1 MNKQQFFS
9 LSDKFKDWVN
19 YMEESGIDIDLTEV
33 EKVLLKNIQSFSQ
46 KFSVIE
52 NEPDDYE
59 KILEQCPTIPKVDEY
74 PQDYESKIRGAV
86 IGRFAGCTLG
96 APVEGWQIDAM
107 VNYAQLLNMEFP
119 PKNYWKDVINREN
132 IQYEAS
138 KRYEFTESEMD
149 GVPADDDVMYPL
161 LNMMLV
167 EKYGKDFT
175 IDDMGKHWLDNM
187 TVCCTAEYEALENL
201 KKGVPAEKCAE
212 GNPYVEWIGAAIRA
226 DLYGYICPGDPLKAA
241 KMAYNDAYLSH
252 RRTGIYGEMYF
263 AAVIASAFT
272 AKSIKDALLE
282 GLKVIPE
289 NCRLA
294 QDIKWAIEYA
304 PNVKDYKQAREAVD
318 KRFPGMFWVH
328 TRNNTCLV
336 IFALLLAEDNY
347 TKLISEC
354 VAMGH
359 DNDCTTATA
368 GSIFGAFYGIEKIDK
383 KWYEKFNNKIK
394 CFLQHDKFFQIEDVI
409 NRITELS
416 KI

>member
-9 LSDKFKDWVN
+9 LSDKFKDWIN
-19 YMEESGIDIDLTEV
+19 YLEESEIEYNFDEIAS
-33 EKVLLKNIQSFSQ
+33 VLNSNISEFSK
-46 KFSVIE
+46 KFAVME
-52 NEPDDYE
+52 NEPDDYN
-59 KILEQCPTIPKVDEY
+59 KILEQCPQKPKKTDYPVDY
-74 PQDYESKIRGAV
+74 DKKIRGAI

-96 APVEGWQIDAM
+96 APVEGWQIEAM
-107 VNYAQLLNMEFP
+107 SNYAQSINMSFP
-119 PKNYWKDVINREN
+119 PENYWKDVINRDN

-175 IDDMGKHWLDNM
+175 VADVGKHWLDNM
-187 TVCCTAEYEALENL
+187 TICCTAEYEALENL

-226 DLYGYICPGDPLKAA
+226 DLYGYVCPGDSFKAA

-272 AKSIKDALLE
+272 ATSIKAALLD
-282 GLKVIPE
+282 GLNVIPN

-294 QDIKWAIEYA
+294 RDIKWAIEYA
-304 PNVKDYKQAREAVD
+304 PNVKNYKQAREAVD
-318 KRFPGMFWVH
+318 KRFSDMFWVH

-336 IFALLLAEDNY
+336 IFALLLAEDNF

-368 GSIFGAFYGIEKIDK
+368 GSIFGAFYGIDKIEK

-394 CFLQHDKFFQIEDVI
+394 CFLQHDKFFELEDVI
-409 NRITELS
+409 KRITKLS